1 MSAVATTAAV
11 PSAAPRQIEVR
22 PVSSKKERELF
33 IRFQWEPYRGNPTWV
48 PPLLMER
55 RDFLNP
61 AKNPFFAHADVELFL
76 AWKDGRPAGRIA
88 AIEDRNYNKF
98 HEAKTANWG
107 MFECLDD
114 QDVAD
119 ALFRAVKDWARSRQL
134 TSMLGPMNF
143 TTNHDCGLLLDAYDQ
158 PPFLLTT
165 YNPPYY
171 VRLVEKHGW
180 KKAKDLFAWS
190 LDVTQEVP
198 ERVQRLAEKFRKR
211 EDLTVRPIDMKDM
224 AGEIEKIKRI
234 YNDAW
239 EQNWGAVPMTDD
251 EFHHMAKDMKQLVV
265 PELFLIAE
273 VRGEPV
279 AFAMTLPDIN
289 RALAKIDGRLFP
301 FGLVKL
307 LWNMRKIRACR
318 LVALGIRK
326 GFRKRGIDAVLYNDT
341 QKNAQKLG
349 YTDGEVSW
357 TLEDNDLINRA
368 IELMGAKRSKTYRVY
383 EVPV

>member
-1 MSAVATTAAV
+1 MTAVAAV
-11 PSAAPRQIEVR
+11 THSVAIDVR
-22 PVSSKKERELF
+22 PVASTADREAF
-33 IRFQWEPYRGNPTWV
+33 IRFQWEPYQGNAAFV

-61 AKNPFFAHADVELFL
+61 KKNPFFQHADVELFL
-76 AWKDGRPAGRIA
+76 ARRNGKIVGRIA

-98 HEAKTANWG
+98 HSSKTAYWG
-107 MFECLDD
+107 LFECLDD
-114 QDVAD
+114 VD
-119 ALFRAVKDWARSRQL
+119 AAQAMFATVKAWSRARGLVG
-134 TSMLGPMNF
+134 MLGPMNVSS
-143 TTNHDCGLLLDAYDQ
+143 NYDCGTLLDAFDK
-158 PPFLLTT
+158 PPFLLMT

-171 VRLVEKHGW
+171 ATLIEACGQ
-180 KKAKDLFAWS
+180 KKAKDLLGWS
-190 LDVTQEVP
+190 IDVTKEVP
-198 ERVQRLAEKFRKR
+198 ERVQKLAEKFRKR
-211 EDLTVRPIDMKDM
+211 EDLTVRPIDVKDM
-224 AGEIEKIKRI
+224 ANEIEKIKRI

-279 AFAMTLPDIN
+279 AFAMTLPDVN

-307 LWNMRKIRACR
+307 LWHMRKIKACR
-318 LVALGIRK
+318 LIALGIRK

-368 IELMGAKRSKTYRVY
+368 IELMGAKRSKTYRMY
-383 EVPV
+383 EGPVG

>member
-1 MSAVATTAAV
+1 
-11 PSAAPRQIEVR
+11 
-22 PVSSKKERELF
+22 
-33 IRFQWEPYRGNPTWV
+33 
-48 PPLLMER
+48 
-55 RDFLNP
+55 
-61 AKNPFFAHADVELFL
+61 
-76 AWKDGRPAGRIA
+76 
-88 AIEDRNYNKF
+88 
-98 HEAKTANWG
+98 
-107 MFECLDD
+107 
-114 QDVAD
+114 
-119 ALFRAVKDWARSRQL
+119 
-134 TSMLGPMNF
+134 MLGPMNVS
-143 TTNHDCGLLLDAYDQ
+143 TNYDCGLLLDAYDQ

-171 VRLVEKHGW
+171 VRLIERCGQT
-180 KKAKDLFAWS
+180 KAKDLLAWS
-190 LDVTQEVP
+190 IDVTQEVP

-211 EDLTVRPIDMKDM
+211 EDLTVRPIRLNDM
-224 AGEIEKIKRI
+224 ANEIEKIKRI

-273 VRGEPV
+273 VKGDPV
-279 AFAMTLPDIN
+279 AFAMTLPDVN

-318 LVALGIRK
+318 LIALGIRK
-326 GFRKRGIDAVLYNDT
+326 GYRKRGIDSILYNDT
-341 QKNAQKLG
+341 LKNAQKLG

-383 EVPV
+383 EGAV

>member
-1 MSAVATTAAV
+1 MSALPLENVPAGATV
-11 PSAAPRQIEVR
+11 EVR
-22 PVSSKKERELF
+22 AVSGKREREAF
-33 IRFQWEPYRGNPTWV
+33 IRFQWEVYRGNPAWV
-48 PPLLMER
+48 PPLLLER

-61 AKNPFFAHADVELFL
+61 RKNPFFLHADVELFL
-76 AWKDGRPAGRIA
+76 AWRGGKVVGRIA

-98 HEAKTANWG
+98 HSSRTAGWG
-107 MFECLDD
+107 LFECLDD
-114 QDVAD
+114 ADVAR
-119 ALFRAVKDWARSRQL
+119 ALFDAVTAWARPRKLVSL
-134 TSMLGPMNF
+134 LGPVSF
-143 TTNHDCGLLLDAYDQ
+143 STNYDCGILLDAYDL

-171 VRLVEKHGW
+171 PRLIEACGQ
-180 KKAKDLFAWS
+180 KKAKDLFAWR
-190 LDVTQEVP
+190 LDVRAEVP

-211 EDLTVRPIDMKDM
+211 EGLVVRPIDMKDIE
-224 AGEIEKIKRI
+224 GEIDKIKRI

-239 EQNWGAVPMTDD
+239 EQNWGAVPMTDE

-265 PELFLIAE
+265 PELLLLAE
-273 VRGEPV
+273 IGGEPV
-279 AFAMTLPDIN
+279 AFAMTLPDVN

-301 FGLVKL
+301 FGLFKL
-307 LWNMRKIRACR
+307 LWHMKRVKACR

-349 YTDGEVSW
+349 YVDGEISW

-368 IELMGAKRSKTYRVY
+368 IELMGATRYKTYRMY
-383 EVPV
+383 EGTV

>member
-1 MSAVATTAAV
+1 MSAAAV
-11 PSAAPRQIEVR
+11 RGAAAGDAGVEVR
-22 PVSSKKERELF
+22 ACDTRAEREGF
-33 IRFQWEPYRGNPTWV
+33 IRFPWQIYRGNPVWV
-48 PPLLMER
+48 PPLFMER
-55 RDFLNP
+55 RDFLSP
-61 AKNPFFAHADVELFL
+61 AKNPFFKHAEVRLFM
-76 AWKDGRPAGRIA
+76 AFRDGRPAGRIA

-98 HEAKTANWG
+98 QGTRTAAWG
-107 MFECLDD
+107 LFECVDDEAVARALLDA
-114 QDVAD
+114 V
-119 ALFRAVKDWARSRQL
+119 RAWARPRGLVQL
-134 TSMLGPMNF
+134 LGPLSF
-143 TTNHDCGLLLDAYDQ
+143 STNHECGLLLDAYDE
-158 PPFLLTT
+158 PPYLLTT

-171 VRLVEKHGW
+171 PRLVEACGQR
-180 KKAKDLFAWS
+180 KAKDLFAWR
-190 LDVTQEVP
+190 LDVTRPVP

-211 EDLTVRPIDMKDM
+211 EDLTVRPIDLKDM

-265 PELFLIAE
+265 PELFLMAE

-279 AFAMTLPDIN
+279 AFAMTLPDVN

-307 LWNMRKIRACR
+307 LWHMRKIRAAR
-318 LVALGIRK
+318 LIALGIRK

-341 QKNAQKLG
+341 QKNAQRLG
-349 YTDGEVSW
+349 YLEGEISW

-368 IELMGAKRSKTYRVY
+368 IGMMGATRSKTYRVY
-383 EVPV
+383 EGAVG